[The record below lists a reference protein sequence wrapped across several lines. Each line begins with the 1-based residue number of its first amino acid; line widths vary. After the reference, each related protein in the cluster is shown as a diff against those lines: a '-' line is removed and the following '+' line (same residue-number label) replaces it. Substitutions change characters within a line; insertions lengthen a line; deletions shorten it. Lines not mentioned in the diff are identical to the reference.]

1 MDFKKLFSKDKNSIT
16 IQEDGII
23 PYNEIGDLKDL
34 TFVVTTKDM
43 VVLENVIKSITDFH
57 KEHKD
62 MNINVVISS
71 SYTKLHELSNGLF

>member
-43 VVLENVIKSITDFH
+43 VVFENVIKSITDFH